1 MKPTQSADKMRM
13 SVLLL
18 LSLAAAAAVPIAPA
32 PPLAVAQVVRE
43 GWPPYEDANRLYRLE
58 GEGCAQL
65 QAGGILLL
73 RRSREARAL
82 GRLEVVRVTPTFA
95 LARLAVPGETF
106 PQRGDR
112 VYQQEHLRALPA
124 LPSLAEP
131 LAQPAPAAME
141 APAPLPAAPGSE
153 PGFAT
158 QREPLYFRQGET
170 RLSPAGQTKLKA
182 WVQAWGKTRRWSL
195 ACPPWPG
202 EALDL
207 SAARLTVLKDELK
220 RLGVTR
226 VDEVILSEEPPG
238 RLPLIY
244 VAADPW

>member
-1 MKPTQSADKMRM
+1 M
-13 SVLLL
+13 SVFLF
-18 LSLAAAAAVPIAPA
+18 LSLAAAAAIPLAPT
-32 PPLAVAQVVRE
+32 PPLAVVQVVRE

-73 RRSREARAL
+73 HRNRETRAL

-95 LARLAVPGETF
+95 LARLAAPGETF

-112 VYQQEHLRALPA
+112 VYPQETLQALPA
-124 LPSLAEP
+124 LPSPAEP
-131 LAQPAPAAME
+131 LASLAPASLE
-141 APAPLPAAPGSE
+141 APAPLPAAPSPE
-153 PGFAT
+153 PGCAA

-202 EALDL
+202 EALDV

-238 RLPLIY
+238 RLPLIF